1 MDVEAS
7 RQARGACCIGLC
19 HTQLMPL
26 LLLRLIEKGSKG
38 WIRRREGKL
47 KVLAPKF
54 CARGY
59 KAAREKLVS
68 RVGCPSWTALAPSVL
83 DRCLHVLEAPRL
95 PMMKLSAAQAARALC
110 TCQLKA
116 WLSPAPGLWCCL

>member
-26 LLLRLIEKGSKG
+26 LLLRLIEKGGKG
-38 WIRRREGKL
+38 WVRRREGKL
-47 KVLAPKF
+47 KALAPRF

-59 KAAREKLVS
+59 KAACEKLVS
-68 RVGCPSWTALAPSVL
+68 RVGAAPHGRLWLPQYSIDTYICPRRLQGCPL
-83 DRCLHVLEAPRL
+83 GHCQQCKVLEHCAYF
-95 PMMKLSAAQAARALC
+95 S
-110 TCQLKA
+110 LKIGCH
-116 WLSPAPGLWCCL
+116 LHMV

>member
-1 MDVEAS
+1 
-7 RQARGACCIGLC
+7 
-19 HTQLMPL
+19 MPL

-47 KVLAPKF
+47 KVLASKF

-68 RVGCPSWTALAPSVL
+68 RVCRPSRKALAH
-83 DRCLHVLEAPRL
+83 CTRL
-95 PMMKLSAAQAARALC
+95 TGHGA
-110 TCQLKA
+110 
-116 WLSPAPGLWCCL
+116 

>member
-26 LLLRLIEKGSKG
+26 LLLRLIEKGGKG
-38 WIRRREGKL
+38 WVRRREGKL
-47 KVLAPKF
+47 KALAPRF

-59 KAAREKLVS
+59 KAACEKLVS
-68 RVGCPSWTALAPSVL
+68 RVGCPSWKALAPSVL
-83 DRCLHVLEAPRL
+83 NRHLHMP
-95 PMMKLSAAQAARALC
+95 
-110 TCQLKA
+110 
-116 WLSPAPGLWCCL
+116 